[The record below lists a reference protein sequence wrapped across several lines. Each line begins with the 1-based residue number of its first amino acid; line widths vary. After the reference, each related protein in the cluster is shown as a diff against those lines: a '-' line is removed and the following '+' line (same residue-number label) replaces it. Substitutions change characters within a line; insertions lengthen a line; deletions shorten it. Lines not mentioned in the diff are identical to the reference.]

1 MLAGSETTGTA
12 LLGCIYHLCK
22 TPSVMERLVSE
33 IRTAFT
39 SDQDIT
45 FSKAENLQYL
55 NAVIEESL
63 RIYPPVVVGLPRIVP
78 KGGASMA
85 GHYVPEN
92 VSGRPCVASPFRITP
107 AFGYLET
114 SFIDSLNPD
123 RRI

>member
-1 MLAGSETTGTA
+1 
-12 LLGCIYHLCK
+12 
-22 TPSVMERLVSE
+22 MERLVSE

-39 SDQDIT
+39 SDQDIA

-63 RIYPPVVVGLPRIVP
+63 RIYPPLVVGLPRIVP
-78 KGGASMA
+78 EGGASVA

-92 VSGRPCVASPFRITP
+92 VSGRPCAASPFQITS
-107 AFGYLET
+107 AFEFLET
-114 SFIDSLNPD
+114 SFIDSPNSD